1 VAQKSPLRPTNCVA
15 RAQLLNHNSVLVR
28 TLWARQKRGFLETFK
43 IAAEGEISMFYVG
56 LLCGHSVSCRYG
68 LAQTDS
74 VDGYFGKLLSRCCRN
89 EPSNSRSRSARLET
103 FCLRAGAANEEWKM
117 WSVTRWG
124 WKANRVGCLGRF
136 R

>member
-28 TLWARQKRGFLETFK
+28 TLGTRQKRGFLETFK
-43 IAAEGEISMFYVG
+43 IAAEGEISMFYVDYCAAFG
-56 LLCGHSVSCRYG
+56 YLLVRIR
-68 LAQTDS
+68 QTDS

-89 EPSNSRSRSARLET
+89 EPSNSRARSARLET
-103 FCLRAGAANEEWKM
+103 FCLRTGAANEEWKM

-124 WKANRVGCLGRF
+124 WKASRVGCLVRF

>member
-28 TLWARQKRGFLETFK
+28 TLRARQKRGFLDHLNCRRGTDFN
-43 IAAEGEISMFYVG
+43 VLCG

-68 LAQTDS
+68 IRQTDS